1 MTEIATAT
9 EADWFSDD
17 TATFG
22 DRLAGAREAAGLTQA
37 DLAQRLG
44 VTLDS
49 LQAWEDDLSEPRGNR
64 VQMLAGLLNV
74 SIAWLL
80 TGKGEG
86 VEAPSSDGAAVDLS
100 PVLAELREMRGRL
113 EAEVTRLGQ
122 IENRLLRGARHG

>member
-9 EADWFSDD
+9 ESDWYSDD

-22 DRLAGAREAAGLTQA
+22 DRLAGAREAAGLTQE

-80 TGKGEG
+80 TGEGEG
-86 VEAPSSDGAAVDLS
+86 VGAPSDGGAVDLS

-113 EAEVTRLGQ
+113 EAEVVRLGE
-122 IENRLLRGARHG
+122 IEDRLQRGARHD

>member
-9 EADWFSDD
+9 EAGWYSDD

-44 VTLDS
+44 VTLHS
-49 LQAWEDDLSEPRGNR
+49 LQAWEDDLSDPRGNR
-64 VQMLAGLLNV
+64 VQMLAGFLNV

-86 VEAPSSDGAAVDLS
+86 VGAPTDGRAVDLT

-113 EAEVTRLGQ
+113 EAEVARLGQ
-122 IENRLLRGARHG
+122 IEDRLLRGARHG